1 MTLNVDKGLGNT
13 IAADTQLS
21 FIDGAKGVLEY
32 VGFDIDSL
40 ARNSTFE
47 ETTWLLWNGRLP
59 LAHELADFSNQL
71 QAEYNVDPRMM
82 DVIRAIPR
90 TAAPMDA
97 LRTLVSALAHFDVE
111 ADDPSPAANQ
121 RKALRLVAKT
131 PTLIA
136 NFNRYRKGK
145 PIVSPDSTLT
155 LAQNFLWMLTGA
167 LPTVAMSRALDVCLV
182 LHADHG
188 LNASTFA
195 ARVTIATQSDMYSA
209 ATSAVGTLKGPLHG
223 GANQEVMEMLLE
235 IGQLE
240 KVDEYIKSKLARK
253 ERIMG
258 FGHRVYK
265 AYDPR
270 ATYLK
275 TFAKQV
281 ASDTG
286 NLPLYEM
293 TRRIEEIVLA
303 QPNIIEKGIF
313 PNVDFYSATTYYSLG
328 LDLDLFTCM
337 FAASR
342 MSGWTGHCIE
352 QLAANKLVRPHAD
365 YTGPHGLAYLPVDQR
380 PKPTTSSTSPSVK
393 GTMSVTA

>member
-59 LAHELADFSNQL
+59 LARELADFSKQL
-71 QAEYNVDPRMM
+71 QGEYDIDPRMM

-167 LPTVAMSRALDVCLV
+167 LPTAALSRALDVCLV

-352 QLAANKLVRPHAD
+352 QLAANKLIRPHAD
-365 YTGPHGLAYLPVDQR
+365 YTGPHGLVYLPVDQR
-380 PKPTTSSTSPSVK
+380 SKPTTSSTSPSVK

>member
-59 LAHELADFSNQL
+59 LARELADFSKQL
-71 QAEYNVDPRMM
+71 QGEYDIDPRMM

-97 LRTLVSALAHFDVE
+97 LRTLVSALAHFDFE

-167 LPTVAMSRALDVCLV
+167 LPTAAMSRALDVCLV

-352 QLAANKLVRPHAD
+352 QLAANKLIRPHAD
-365 YTGPHGLAYLPVDQR
+365 YTGPHGLVYLPVDQR
-380 PKPTTSSTSPSVK
+380 SKPTTSSTSPSVK

>member
-59 LAHELADFSNQL
+59 LAYELADFSKQL
-71 QAEYNVDPRMM
+71 QGEYNIDPRML
-82 DVIRAIPR
+82 DVIRVIPR

-97 LRTLVSALAHFDVE
+97 LRTLVSARAHFDVE

-352 QLAANKLVRPHAD
+352 QLAANKLIRPHAD

-380 PKPTTSSTSPSVK
+380 SKPTTSSTSPSVK

>member
-59 LAHELADFSNQL
+59 LARELADFSKQL
-71 QAEYNVDPRMM
+71 QAEYNVDPRMI
-82 DVIRAIPR
+82 DVIRALPR

-352 QLAANKLVRPHAD
+352 QLAANKLIRPHAD
-365 YTGPHGLAYLPVDQR
+365 YTGPHGLVYLPVDQR
-380 PKPTTSSTSPSVK
+380 SKPTTSSTSPSVK

>member
-59 LAHELADFSNQL
+59 LAYELADFSKQL
-71 QAEYNVDPRMM
+71 QAEYNVDPRMI
-82 DVIRAIPR
+82 DVIRALPR

-352 QLAANKLVRPHAD
+352 QLAANKLIRPHAD
-365 YTGPHGLAYLPVDQR
+365 YTGPHGLVYLPVDQR
-380 PKPTTSSTSPSVK
+380 SKPTTSSTSPSVK

>member
-59 LAHELADFSNQL
+59 LAHELADFSKQL
-71 QAEYNVDPRMM
+71 QGEYNVDPRMI
-82 DVIRAIPR
+82 DVIRALPR

-365 YTGPHGLAYLPVDQR
+365 YTGPHGLVYLPVDQR
-380 PKPTTSSTSPSVK
+380 SKPTTSSTSPSVK

>member
-59 LAHELADFSNQL
+59 LAYELADFSKQL
-71 QAEYNVDPRMM
+71 QGEYNIDPRML

-365 YTGPHGLAYLPVDQR
+365 YTGPHGLVYLPVDQR
-380 PKPTTSSTSPSVK
+380 SKPTTSSTSPSVK

>member
-59 LAHELADFSNQL
+59 LAYELADFSKQL
-71 QAEYNVDPRMM
+71 QAEYSVDPRMI
-82 DVIRAIPR
+82 DVIRALPR

-365 YTGPHGLAYLPVDQR
+365 YTGPHGLVYLPVDQR
-380 PKPTTSSTSPSVK
+380 SKPTTSSTSPSVK

>member
-59 LAHELADFSNQL
+59 LAHELADFSKQL
-71 QAEYNVDPRMM
+71 QGEYNVDPRMI
-82 DVIRAIPR
+82 DVIRALPR

-136 NFNRYRKGK
+136 NFNRYRTGK
-145 PIVSPDSTLT
+145 PIVAPDSTLT

-352 QLAANKLVRPHAD
+352 QLAANKLIRPHAD
-365 YTGPHGLAYLPVDQR
+365 YTGPHGLVYLPVDQR
-380 PKPTTSSTSPSVK
+380 SKPTTSSTSPSVK

>member
-1 MTLNVDKGLGNT
+1 MTLSVDKGLGNT

-47 ETTWLLWNGRLP
+47 ESTWLLWNGRLP
-59 LAHELADFSNQL
+59 VACELADFSKQL
-71 QAEYNVDPRMM
+71 QDEYEIDPRMA
-82 DVIRAIPR
+82 DVLRSIPR

-136 NFNRYRKGK
+136 NFNRWRKGK

-155 LAQNFLWMLTGA
+155 LSQNFLWMLTGA
-167 LPTVAMSRALDVCLV
+167 LPTAAMSRALDVCLV

-235 IGQLE
+235 IGQLD

-352 QLAANKLVRPHAD
+352 QLAANKLIRPHAD
-365 YTGPHGLAYLPVDQR
+365 YTGPHGLVYQPVDQR
-380 PKPTTSSTSPSVK
+380 SKPTTSSTSP
-393 GTMSVTA
+393 